1 MGQTSGCAR
10 RSLMKLPWR
19 GWWGSCLIWRLGRG
33 RTPVWAPGLLD
44 WGLGALCRVGWW
56 LPSVSY
62 HLPPSPEHTQHG
74 TRLPLG
80 EARNVH
86 KTSYRLFVTS
96 SQEQPLCSF
105 LVRSESLCTVHAERG
120 GIAQKCD
127 YQELGSEGSP
137 HQELE
142 GLRGGVLLRCQECL
156 WCPKLSPTPTPIPG
170 LKAAFP
176 FF

>member
-1 MGQTSGCAR
+1 MCPQVSHEAALKG
-10 RSLMKLPWR
+10 LM
-19 GWWGSCLIWRLGRG
+19 
-33 RTPVWAPGLLD
+33 GLLSHLKARPGKD
-44 WGLGALCRVGWW
+44 PRLSSWVVGLGVGGSVPCW
-56 LPSVSY
+56 LVAASVSY

-156 WCPKLSPTPTPIPG
+156 
-170 LKAAFP
+170 
-176 FF
+176 